1 MLWFW
6 LSIPLAA
13 VFFGAWY
20 GIPMWMV
27 LTRPDWGPQ
36 PAAGHRVQTA
46 GPEPVAILDRG
57 EHPVGALA
65 LAGTGR

>member
-20 GIPMWMV
+20 LIPMWMV
-27 LTRPDWGPQ
+27 LTHPDWGPQ
-36 PAAGHRVQTA
+36 PAAGHSAQTA
-46 GPEPVAILDRG
+46 GPEPVAAPDRP
-57 EHPVGALA
+57 EHPADALA
-65 LAGTGR
+65 LAGLGR

>member
-20 GIPMWMV
+20 GIPMWMI
-27 LTRPDWGPQ
+27 LTRADWGPQ
-36 PAAGHRVQTA
+36 PAAGDRLQTA
-46 GPEPVAILDRG
+46 GPEHAAVLDRD
-57 EHPVGALA
+57 EHPADALA

>member
-20 GIPMWMV
+20 GIPMWMI
-27 LTRPDWGPQ
+27 LTHPDWGPE
-36 PAAGHRVQTA
+36 PAAGHHAHPT
-46 GPEPVAILDRG
+46 GPEPAAALDRS
-57 EHPVGALA
+57 EHPADALA